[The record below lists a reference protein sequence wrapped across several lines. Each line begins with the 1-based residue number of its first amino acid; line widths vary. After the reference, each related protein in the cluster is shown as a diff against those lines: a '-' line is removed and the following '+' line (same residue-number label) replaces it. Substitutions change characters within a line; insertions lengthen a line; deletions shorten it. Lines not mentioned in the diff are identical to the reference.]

1 MFSRILIS
9 LLALQL
15 VILPV
20 AVKAETTPIST
31 GRVVDLK
38 KGEKAPYAGILLDPV
53 AASKMLVN
61 ERFIRIET
69 ELKLRKEFS
78 LELSRKALA
87 FDLLKTEHDALR
99 KIHVD
104 TLKIKEQQ
112 IADLNELVRKQASS
126 DHSEWWLAGGVII
139 GIALS
144 IAVFYA
150 SVEVAK

>member
-1 MFSRILIS
+1 MQTAS
-9 LLALQL
+9 LFVSKDGRFGARTGSKRQS
-15 VILPV
+15 PV
-20 AVKAETTPIST
+20 SDETTPPEDPDMDPIPSE
-31 GRVVDLK
+31 D
-38 KGEKAPYAGILLDPV
+38 GIDPV
-53 AASKMLVN
+53 S
-61 ERFIRIET
+61 IET

-126 DHSEWWLAGGVII
+126 DHSEWWLAGGVTI